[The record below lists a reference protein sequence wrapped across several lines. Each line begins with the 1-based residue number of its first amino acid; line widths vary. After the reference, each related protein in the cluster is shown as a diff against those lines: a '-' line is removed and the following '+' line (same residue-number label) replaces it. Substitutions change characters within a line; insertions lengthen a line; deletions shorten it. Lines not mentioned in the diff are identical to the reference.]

1 MPRDVVRW
9 ALGKLGIEVWLLDSV
24 QPNHGNARSRVGV
37 NGTFSDYFP
46 VLSRLLFI
54 KVMEALS

>member
-1 MPRDVVRW
+1 MPRDVVWW
-9 ALGKLGIEVWLLDSV
+9 ALGKLGIEVWLFENV
-24 QPNHGNARSRVGV
+24 QPNHRNAQSRVGV

-54 KVMEALS
+54 IVMEALS